1 MNRQNSQ
8 NAQKRN
14 NWLSD
19 APLPGVPLTEIADNK
34 RVLIE
39 HHKGIAVYGNHEIL
53 VNVRGGF
60 NCIQGDHLQLHCI
73 SREKIVI
80 TGQVDCVKFIREV

>member
-1 MNRQNSQ
+1 MKGQNSQ
-8 NAQKRN
+8 NQQKRR

-19 APLPGVPLTEIADNK
+19 APLPGVPLTEIADN
-34 RVLIE
+34 RRILIE

-53 VNVRGGF
+53 VHVRGGF
-60 NCIQGDHLQLHCI
+60 NCIQGNHLQLHCI

-80 TGQVDCVKFIREV
+80 TGQVECVKFIREV